1 MIITGPDV
9 IHLRGLEFFAFHGV
23 LPEERRLGQQ
33 FIIDLDLFYDLQAA
47 GKSDRVE
54 DTINYAEVYRT
65 VKGFVEGEPSSLIEH
80 LAEKIAQGI
89 LTQFPCWQVRVEL
102 HKPHAPIQG
111 IFKDVSVEIW
121 REKKI

>member
-1 MIITGPDV
+1 MGPDV

-89 LTQFPCWQVRVEL
+89 LIQFPCRQVRVEL